1 MPHRALIVCW
11 CSQYALMGPHGVA
24 DRTVGSHTE
33 DMHGTRSDVGDTKR
47 CGPYSFGF
55 TFGFAGPGWAR
66 EQQLRRRI
74 NTERPL
80 HTTLIRRW
88 HSVRRAG
95 EIAIR
100 RAAHTAM
107 YVICVR
113 GHTCIMRGA
122 AQRGRGRGGRRAAPP
137 PRARASGRE
146 YVKPYILYSNVTH
159 CTALCAHQTGSLHL
173 TCRVLGSAADT
184 C

>member
-1 MPHRALIVCW
+1 MCMLSMRTATGEVFEGYWRRGGCPTVLSSCAGAVSTRLWGRTELPTALWAPIQRICMERDRMLEIRSAAGLTVC
-11 CSQYALMGPHGVA
+11 
-24 DRTVGSHTE
+24 
-33 DMHGTRSDVGDTKR
+33 
-47 CGPYSFGF
+47 GF

-107 YVICVR
+107 YGICVR
-113 GHTCIMRGA
+113 GHTCVMRGA
-122 AQRGRGRGGRRAAPP
+122 AQRGLGAAAGARLRP
-137 PRARASGRE
+137 PRARARGTCE
-146 YVKPYILYSNVTH
+146 Y
-159 CTALCAHQTGSLHL
+159 Q
-173 TCRVLGSAADT
+173 
-184 C
+184 